1 MKLLRR
7 LTSLQVKRVWPMSD
21 SKVLRASAQR
31 VAAERAATP
40 SLWSD
45 YQRRTWA
52 ERAPLAKA
60 VPVKAPVAPAGNS
73 ISRHAA
79 ITGSLHSYAN
89 YKSWAERV
97 RTNWEPDKDKLR

>member
-1 MKLLRR
+1 
-7 LTSLQVKRVWPMSD
+7 MSD
-21 SKVLRASAQR
+21 SKILRATAHR
-31 VAAERAATP
+31 AAAERPATP

-52 ERAPLAKA
+52 ERAPLATA
-60 VPVKAPVAPAGNS
+60 VPVKVPAPVASGGG

-97 RTNWEPDKDKLR
+97 RTNWEPDKDKNR

>member
-1 MKLLRR
+1 
-7 LTSLQVKRVWPMSD
+7 MSD
-21 SKVLRASAQR
+21 SKILRAAAQR
-31 VAAERAATP
+31 VAAERPAAP

-52 ERAPLAKA
+52 ERAPLATTAPVK
-60 VPVKAPVAPAGNS
+60 VPVPVPAGG

-97 RTNWEPDKDKLR
+97 RTNWEPDKDKVR

>member
-1 MKLLRR
+1 M
-7 LTSLQVKRVWPMSD
+7 QVKWVWPMSD
-21 SKVLRASAQR
+21 SKFLRASAQR

-52 ERAPLAKA
+52 ERAPVAKVA
-60 VPVKAPVAPAGNS
+60 PVKAPLAAPLGNS

-97 RTNWEPDKDKLR
+97 RTNWEPDKDKTR